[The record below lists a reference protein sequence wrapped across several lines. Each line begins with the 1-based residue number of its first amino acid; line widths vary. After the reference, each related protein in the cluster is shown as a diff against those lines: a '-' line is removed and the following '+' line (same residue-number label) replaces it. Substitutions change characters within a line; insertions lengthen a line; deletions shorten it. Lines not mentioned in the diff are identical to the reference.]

1 MVEEAGGNQAAAS
14 KGSSPDMEEY
24 EVIATELKNPTAEVG
39 SEIHPEQDAHI
50 TSTTAESEC
59 KDSTWNLKILKKLTT
74 GNAHELNKWRDTFTN
89 YENKNGFP
97 FYVRLGDSCLW
108 TLDPATVSWSHRE
121 RFNKIPT
128 LVVTGYL
135 DSIPQFL
142 LDKY

>member
-59 KDSTWNLKILKKLTT
+59 KDST
-74 GNAHELNKWRDTFTN
+74 
-89 YENKNGFP
+89 
-97 FYVRLGDSCLW
+97 
-108 TLDPATVSWSHRE
+108 
-121 RFNKIPT
+121 
-128 LVVTGYL
+128 
-135 DSIPQFL
+135 
-142 LDKY
+142 